1 MPAVPELNI
10 VMPGC
15 RHSASPPMAPTPGSG
30 VRLSQF
36 LQSGRVTVKAAN
48 DNRPSHI
55 PAFWPWAVA
64 IGVAPVLSGILL
76 LALIF

>member
-1 MPAVPELNI
+1 MPDVSELNT

-15 RHSASPPMAPTPGSG
+15 RHSAAPPMAPIPGSG

-36 LQSGRVTVKAAN
+36 LQSGRPTVKPAN
-48 DNRPSHI
+48 DNRPSHV